1 MNIVLIGFMGS
12 GKTTIGMK
20 LSEEKDMAFVDTDIL
35 IQRKLSL
42 SVENIFNYYGQRFF
56 RLVEKEVIVEI
67 SKLENC
73 VISVGGGAF
82 IDKRNIE
89 ILKGIGI
96 VIFLNGR
103 INTIMRNIRG
113 DKRPLLKGEN
123 LSNIIEFYESRLPFY
138 KKADLEIC
146 IDGLT
151 PDKIVIEIM
160 NNVKLLV

>member
-20 LSEEKDMAFVDTDIL
+20 LSKEKGMAFVDTDIL

-42 SVENIFNYYGQRFF
+42 SIENIFNYYGQRFF
-56 RLVEKEVIVEI
+56 RLTEKEVISEL
-67 SKLENC
+67 SKLDNC
-73 VISVGGGAF
+73 IISVGGGAF

-103 INTIMRNIRG
+103 INTMMKNIRG
-113 DKRPLLKGEN
+113 DKRPLLKEQN
-123 LSNIIEFYESRLPFY
+123 LSNITQLYESRLPFY

-146 IDGLT
+146 IDELT

-160 NNVKLLV
+160 NNVKFSV

>member
-20 LSEEKDMAFVDTDIL
+20 LSKEKGMAFVDTDIL

-42 SVENIFNYYGQRFF
+42 SIENIFNYYGQRFF
-56 RLVEKEVIVEI
+56 RLVEKEVISEV
-67 SKLENC
+67 SKLENYI
-73 VISVGGGAF
+73 ISVGGGAF

-123 LSNIIEFYESRLPFY
+123 LSSIIEFYESRLPFY